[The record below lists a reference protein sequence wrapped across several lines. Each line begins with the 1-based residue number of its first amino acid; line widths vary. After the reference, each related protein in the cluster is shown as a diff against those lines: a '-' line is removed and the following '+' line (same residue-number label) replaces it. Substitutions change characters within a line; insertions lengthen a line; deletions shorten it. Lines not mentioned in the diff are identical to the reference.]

1 MNKVIAGDFKGKSV
15 CAPVSGD
22 PYILISVIKTQKIN
36 KETVESIEV
45 VKETEKISS
54 TSAMRRSSAAS
65 VFGGKSAGYA
75 AALGAKKKGTHLLSI
90 TFRDGKRSLIEIDDR
105 LEKRITISTY

>member
-54 TSAMRRSSAAS
+54 TSAMRRSS